1 MGDPLCGPSNPL
13 QNLQKQTSAD
23 RTLQQDRIAS
33 RHNAQESFRSPPG
46 PNAGILDPE
55 FEAFQAGQPL
65 PLQPQVPF
73 QPPSQA
79 SPGPSI
85 LPGWAADFQRLHV
98 SPQYQPQPHTP
109 ASRLHLQ
116 SGPKATPGSP
126 WHEEFI
132 RQQNS
137 TQQIHQNYT
146 PQNVYS
152 TNPPFRSQMSSMAS
166 PSSLGNHMSID
177 EHVKHKPAM
186 YDDTAFTRAFEALSE
201 GIAEDQALQ
210 EPSNHL
216 AAEAE
221 TERLKDA
228 EDTRNAAAELHG
240 RFEAQRV
247 MEKAG
252 VPFAEDGLP
261 TFDENMDTAGQHL
274 EESEHQR
281 EQEQTQQAQDDA
293 DDLAA
298 TAAQL
303 LESVADNQSAKFG
316 NSKFLELMRK
326 LRDRE
331 VRVEGD
337 KMVDVNET
345 RTSTARHP
353 DTFLDTDSV
362 REIFDGT
369 LPDTN
374 AHETSNAAVNDNFIP
389 TTEQD
394 ADLGRVRR
402 LENAELRYNSYDMDE
417 GTIAASRPFFNT
429 NPMHMAMID

>member
-46 PNAGILDPE
+46 PSAGILDPE
-55 FEAFQAGQPL
+55 FEAFQAGHPL
-65 PLQPQVPF
+65 PLQAQVPF
-73 QPPSQA
+73 QPPPQA

-85 LPGWAADFQRLHV
+85 LPDWAADFQRLHV
-98 SPQYQPQPHTP
+98 SPQYQPQSHTP

-116 SGPKATPGSP
+116 SDPKAAPVSP

-132 RQQNS
+132 RQQTS
-137 TQQIHQNYT
+137 SQQINRNYA

-152 TNPPFRSQMSSMAS
+152 TIPQFRSQMSSMAG
-166 PSSLGNHMSID
+166 PSSLGNHLST
-177 EHVKHKPAM
+177 EAHAKHKQDIYNDA
-186 YDDTAFTRAFEALSE
+186 AFTRAFDALSE
-201 GIAEDQALQ
+201 DIDGYEARQ

-216 AAEAE
+216 AAQAE
-221 TERLKDA
+221 TERLQDA
-228 EDTRNAAAELHG
+228 EETRNAAAELHG

-261 TFDENMDTAGQHL
+261 TFDANVGPAGQQF
-274 EESEHQR
+274 EEPQHESD
-281 EQEQTQQAQDDA
+281 QERTQQAQDDA

-337 KMVDVNET
+337 KMVDVNEVSKLPLST
-345 RTSTARHP
+345 DYGEKQLDHQRDKVLSLDLAGLNHGRTI
-353 DTFLDTDSV
+353 L
-362 REIFDGT
+362 FDDFVTCFGVPPASGEPY
-369 LPDTN
+369 LN
-374 AHETSNAAVNDNFIP
+374 GAVAP
-389 TTEQD
+389 
-394 ADLGRVRR
+394 V
-402 LENAELRYNSYDMDE
+402 
-417 GTIAASRPFFNT
+417 P
-429 NPMHMAMID
+429 